1 MLSGFLQHNVTHP
14 QVADVGDGM
23 KMWTIASNMSEMQIG
38 KSGSGWSYS
47 FGVRRESRNFS
58 R

>member
-1 MLSGFLQHNVTHP
+1 MTHP

-23 KMWTIASNMSEMQIG
+23 KMWTIASNMPEMHIG
-38 KSGSGWSYS
+38 KSDSGWSYS
-47 FGVRRESRNFS
+47 FGVGREIRNFS